1 MVPAFIPGGR
11 RGVGGIAHQFFKIG
25 VPLQHL
31 LCHLRLAAAR
41 RANQHHDARLIQP
54 IAGRAG
60 GVTVDD
66 DLYQLQKGIVGVHR
80 QHTGGLLVPGAAQ
93 QDGVGGVGLE
103 HVVHAVVKE
112 DVHVQ
117 LVLTGAHINMIGR
130 DLGELLQNA
139 LGADAHKLGRHGGGD
154 KDLGH
159 LGEFA
164 YKLLGTLDHRLGAEE
179 LGVAEVFKNHVGTG
193 AQLAPAVHLIDG
205 QGRIKLIFLIGQ
217 LDGIGDA
224 LHQQVVHIQRRG
236 QAKLSVHIGP
246 PFRKPVS

>member
-25 VPLQHL
+25 VPLQDLLRHL
-31 LCHLRLAAAR
+31 GLAAAR
-41 RANQHHDARLIQP
+41 GAYQHHDARLIQP
-54 IAGRAG
+54 IAGGTG
-60 GVTVDD
+60 GVAVDD

-93 QDGVGGVGLE
+93 QDGVGSVGLE
-103 HVVHAVVKE
+103 HVVHSVVKE

-117 LVLTGAHINMIGR
+117 LVLAGAHINMVGG
-130 DLGELLQNA
+130 DLGEFLHDP
-139 LGADAHKLGRHGGGD
+139 LGANTHKLGRYGGGD

-159 LGEFA
+159 LA
-164 YKLLGTLDHRLGAEE
+164 QLANKLFCALDHRLGTEK

-236 QAKLSVHIGP
+236 QAKLSVHNRP
-246 PFRKPVS
+246 PFKGAGV